1 MVAGRAAFVMSRV
14 ELTNNASFAV
24 RSVPD
29 ERARVSLGG
38 EGFGILDAR
47 IVDAELDGFY
57 AAFVAS
63 E

>member
-1 MVAGRAAFVMSRV
+1 MIAGRAAFVMSRV
-14 ELTNNASFAV
+14 ELANDASCAV
-24 RSVPD
+24 RRVPD
-29 ERARVSLGG
+29 EGARVSLGG

-47 IVDAELDGFY
+47 VVDAELDGFY